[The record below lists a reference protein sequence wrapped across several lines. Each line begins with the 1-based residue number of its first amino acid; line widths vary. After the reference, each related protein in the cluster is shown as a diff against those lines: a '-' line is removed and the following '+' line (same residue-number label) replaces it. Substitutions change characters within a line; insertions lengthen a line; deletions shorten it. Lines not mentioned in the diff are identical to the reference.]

1 MDKKIR
7 KKIEYAFYNYEKLVK
22 ASAQEV
28 VDLAYKDIAVSY
40 DKPAVQS
47 SSGKTMQDKICNL
60 IDKMSESYR
69 WAMVVE
75 KTIEHFEWD
84 LKKKLIIYRYFKR
97 YGRFKTM
104 DMIGISERTY
114 NYWNEDIL
122 TLAYRWAEKFNLLGE
137 EDGKTID

>member
-1 MDKKIR
+1 MDKDVR

-22 ASAQEV
+22 VSAQEV

-47 SSGKTMQDKICNL
+47 SGGKTMQDKICNL

-84 LKKKLIIYRYFKR
+84 CRKQLIFEKYFRRKSEIE
-97 YGRFKTM
+97 TCLA
-104 DMIGISERTY
+104 IGLCRSTY
-114 NYWNEDIL
+114 FYWLEDIL

>member
-1 MDKKIR
+1 MDKDVR

-22 ASAQEV
+22 VSAQEV
-28 VDLAYKDIAVSY
+28 VDLAYRNISISY

-47 SSGKTMQDKICNL
+47 SGGKTMQDKICAL
-60 IDKMSESYR
+60 IDKTSENYR

-84 LKKKLIIYRYFKR
+84 LKKNLIIYRYFKR

-137 EDGKTID
+137 RQ

>member
-1 MDKKIR
+1 MDKNVKH
-7 KKIEYAFYNYEKLVK
+7 KIEYAFYNYDKLRDS
-22 ASAQEV
+22 SAKEL

-47 SSGKTMQDKICNL
+47 SGGKTMQDKICAL
-60 IDKMSESYR
+60 IDKTSENYR

-84 LKKKLIIYRYFKR
+84 LKKNLIIYRYFKR

-104 DMIGISERTY
+104 DMIGISDRTHT
-114 NYWNEDIL
+114 YWLEDIL

-137 EDGKTID
+137 EQ